1 MDDDLDRL
9 LVQRGE
15 RWRDA
20 QPPPPAPDVSA
31 LTGRRSPPR
40 WVVPLVAAASVVA
53 LAAGGAVLVGRDDDR
68 RPAPVDTVSPDPDA
82 VVPFLPID
90 PRAPAYAAPTRV
102 LVPDPVVDPA
112 IPDCTASEL
121 EATSDQTEMG
131 SGFAFFSLTVTI
143 SRPDAGTCALR
154 GQPVVTLLDRGRP
167 IAVRLERREADDPGW
182 AGDVV
187 VGDGRRARLGLHW
200 TAPSCPWLGRHDQVA
215 LAWPGAGQVTAPGFD
230 VFPGNCT
237 ESESFGS
244 TAVGVDVLT
253 PQHWRWEDRHPLS
266 PDGFTV
272 RQYDAELG
280 DPGER
285 VTFFVMVGGN
295 GREVDLSPCPDYEF
309 EATYSFDDVANERFG
324 LNCDAIPF
332 RRADGTPYLPKDQGV
347 RFAFESVLAGSNVE
361 KLTWRLLTP
370 QPLELLLD
378 VPSRTPVS

>member
-68 RPAPVDTVSPDPDA
+68 RPEPVDTVTPDPDA
-82 VVPFLPID
+82 VVPFLPLD

-112 IPDCTASEL
+112 IPDCEASEL
-121 EATSDQTEMG
+121 RATSAQRDMG
-131 SGFAFFSLTVTI
+131 SGISFVDFTVTI
-143 SRPDAGTCALR
+143 SRPGSETCALR
-154 GQPVVTLLDRGRP
+154 GQPEVTLLDRGRP
-167 IAVRLERREADDPGW
+167 IPVRVDHPEPSAEFW
-182 AGDVV
+182 SGDVV
-187 VGDGRRARLGLHW
+187 VGDGQRALVRLHW
-200 TAPSCPWLGRHDQVA
+200 IASACPLLAPHDRVA
-215 LAWPGAGQVTAPGFD
+215 LTWPGAGQLTAPGFD
-230 VFPGNCT
+230 EVPVICT
-237 ESESFGS
+237 GSEARGTPTISFG
-244 TAVGVDVLT
+244 GLT
-253 PQHWRWEDRHPLS
+253 PEQWRWEDRHPLS

-280 DPGER
+280 EAGER
-285 VTFFVMVGGN
+285 VTFFVMLGGN